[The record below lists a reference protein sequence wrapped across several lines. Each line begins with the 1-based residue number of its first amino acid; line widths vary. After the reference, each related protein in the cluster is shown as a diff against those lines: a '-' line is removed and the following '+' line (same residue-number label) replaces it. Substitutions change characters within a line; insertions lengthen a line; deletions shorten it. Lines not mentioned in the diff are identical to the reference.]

1 LIGLVL
7 KKNFA
12 KLYKILAIFNHIP
25 RDLFDMTERYYLC
38 CLKFSFIESMKT
50 PLVES
55 LVGWA
60 TLGFFILWVME
71 FRRTQFQES
80 YWLLMLSLSCLLGF
94 QYLRYRRGAVPL
106 LDKYDPKKEV
116 KPKATVKPSLKKKK

>member
-1 LIGLVL
+1 
-7 KKNFA
+7 
-12 KLYKILAIFNHIP
+12 
-25 RDLFDMTERYYLC
+25 
-38 CLKFSFIESMKT
+38 MKT

-71 FRRTQFQES
+71 FRRTEFQES

-106 LDKYDPKKEV
+106 IDPETKKEA
-116 KPKATVKPSLKKKK
+116 KPKATVKPSIKKKK

>member
-1 LIGLVL
+1 
-7 KKNFA
+7 
-12 KLYKILAIFNHIP
+12 
-25 RDLFDMTERYYLC
+25 
-38 CLKFSFIESMKT
+38 MKT

-60 TLGFFILWVME
+60 TLGFFILWIME

-116 KPKATVKPSLKKKK
+116 KPKPTVKPSLKKKK

>member
-1 LIGLVL
+1 
-7 KKNFA
+7 
-12 KLYKILAIFNHIP
+12 
-25 RDLFDMTERYYLC
+25 
-38 CLKFSFIESMKT
+38 MKT

-60 TLGFFILWVME
+60 ALGFFILWVME

-80 YWLLMLSLSCLLGF
+80 YWLLMLSTSFLFGF
-94 QYLRYRRGAVPL
+94 LYLRNRRGAVPIL
-106 LDKYDPKKEV
+106 EKYDPKKEK